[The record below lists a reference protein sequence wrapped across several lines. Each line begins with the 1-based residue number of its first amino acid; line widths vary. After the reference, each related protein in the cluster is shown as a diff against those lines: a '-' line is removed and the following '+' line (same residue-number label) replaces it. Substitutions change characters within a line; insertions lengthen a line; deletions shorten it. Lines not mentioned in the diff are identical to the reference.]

1 MHMHSHHHEAGVE
14 QISSGPEPEWTSER
28 SWEVRYLEPGEVEFL
43 EGAGGALHLAEADRC
58 HVAVRVRRCFPQS
71 AMGRYLSVSD
81 SKDEEIGVIRD
92 PRQLSRSDRKL
103 VERALDMRYFIPRIT
118 RFCKAQEKAG
128 MVYCVVDTD
137 RGRREFAVTDPRA
150 NVQEV
155 EDGRYVI
162 QDVHGNRYEIVNVND
177 LDEKSQIL
185 ATALA

>member
-1 MHMHSHHHEAGVE
+1 MHIHSHHHESRTE
-14 QISSGPEPEWTSER
+14 TISSGPEPESTRER
-28 SWEVRYLEPGEVEFL
+28 AWEVRYFEPDEAHFL
-43 EGAGGALHLAEADRC
+43 EGAGGAIHLAEEDRC
-58 HVAVRVRRCFPQS
+58 YLAVRVRRCFPQS

-92 PRQLSRSDRKL
+92 PRQLSRPDRKL
-103 VERALDMRYFIPRIT
+103 VERALEMRYFVPRIT

-128 MVYCVVDTD
+128 MVYCVVETD
-137 RGRREFAVTDPRA
+137 RGPREFAVTDPRA

-162 QDVHGNRYEIVNVND
+162 QDVHGNRYEIPDVND